1 VTLSRKPECFLKDR
15 VDFSRIRRVLVVK
28 LRHHG
33 DVLLT
38 SPVFQVLKNHYP
50 HLELDALVYK
60 DTEEML
66 SLHPSIDQLHTIDR
80 RWKTLGLSVQLTE
93 ELRLLNR
100 LKRRNYDLLIHLTE
114 HQRGLIIKQYC
125 RIPIAVSASY
135 PRRNNALWHRTFK
148 YQHPVFP
155 MGKRHRVEQH
165 LDALRR
171 VGIQPTGSERQ
182 LVLEVGID
190 ARKKVDSIMAR
201 EGVGAGSY
209 VHIHPT
215 SRWLFKTWDYEK
227 VAQVIDG
234 LAEEGKKVVLTSSP
248 DKQEL
253 IMIDAI
259 LAKVK
264 SEPINLCGKLTLKE
278 LAGVIESANVF
289 FGMDSMPMHM
299 AAALNTPVV
308 ALFGP
313 SDPVEWGPW
322 WVKKIILTSDLFP
335 CRPCGIDGCGG
346 GKRSECLS
354 ELTVEQVLVALE
366 KVLQ

>member
-1 VTLSRKPECFLKDR
+1 MSKEIECFLKDR
-15 VDFSRIRRVLVVK
+15 IDFSTIRRVLIVK

-50 HLELDALVYK
+50 HLDIDALVYK

-93 ELRLLNR
+93 ELRLLNK
-100 LKRRNYDLLIHLTE
+100 LKRRSYDLLIHLTE

-125 RIPIAVSASY
+125 RIPKAVSASY
-135 PRRNNALWHRTFK
+135 PRRNNALWHQTFK
-148 YQHPVFP
+148 YRYP
-155 MGKRHRVEQH
+155 MYYWGKRHRVEQH

-171 VGIQPTGSERQ
+171 VGIQPTGNERQ
-182 LVLEVGID
+182 LVLEVGKE
-190 ARKKVDSIMAR
+190 ARKKINSIMDR
-201 EGVGAGSY
+201 GGVAADKY

-215 SRWLFKTWDYEK
+215 SRWFFKTWDHERF
-227 VAQVIDG
+227 ARVIDR
-234 LAEEGKKVVLTSSP
+234 LAAEGKKVVLTSSP

-253 IMIDAI
+253 LMIDAI
-259 LAKVK
+259 LAKTK
-264 SEPINLCGKLTLKE
+264 SEPINLCGKLNLKE

-289 FGMDSMPMHM
+289 LGVDSVPMHM

-313 SDPVEWGPW
+313 SNPLEWGPW
-322 WVKKIILTSDLFP
+322 CAKKIILTSDLFP
-335 CRPCGIDGCGG
+335 CRPCGNDGCGG
-346 GKRSECLS
+346 GKKSECLY
-354 ELTVEQVLVALE
+354 ELTVEQVMVALE

>member
-1 VTLSRKPECFLKDR
+1 MSKEIECFLKDR
-15 VDFSRIRRVLVVK
+15 IDFSKIRRVLVVK

-38 SPVFQVLKNHYP
+38 SPVFQILKNHYP
-50 HLELDALVYK
+50 HLDIDALVYK

-93 ELRLLNR
+93 ELRLLNK
-100 LKRRNYDLLIHLTE
+100 LKHRNYDLLIHLTE

-125 RIPIAVSASY
+125 RIPKAVSASY
-135 PRRNNALWHRTFK
+135 PRRNNALWRWTFK
-148 YQHPVFP
+148 YLHPVFP

-171 VGIQPTGSERQ
+171 IGVQPAGNERQ
-182 LVLEVGID
+182 LVLEVGKE

-201 EGVGAGSY
+201 EGVGARSY

-215 SRWLFKTWDYEK
+215 SRWLFKTWDHEK
-227 VAQVIDG
+227 FAHVIDR
-234 LAEEGKKVVLTSSP
+234 LAGAGKQVVLTSSP

-253 IMIDAI
+253 LMIDAI
-259 LAKVK
+259 LAKTK
-264 SEPINLCGKLTLKE
+264 SKPINLCGKLTLKE

-289 FGMDSMPMHM
+289 LGVDSVPMHM
-299 AAALNTPVV
+299 AAALNAPVV

-322 WVKKIILTSDLFP
+322 CAKKIILTSDLFP
-335 CRPCGIDGCGG
+335 CRPCGVDGCGG
-346 GKRSECLS
+346 GKRRECLS
-354 ELTVEQVLVALE
+354 DLTVKQVLLALE